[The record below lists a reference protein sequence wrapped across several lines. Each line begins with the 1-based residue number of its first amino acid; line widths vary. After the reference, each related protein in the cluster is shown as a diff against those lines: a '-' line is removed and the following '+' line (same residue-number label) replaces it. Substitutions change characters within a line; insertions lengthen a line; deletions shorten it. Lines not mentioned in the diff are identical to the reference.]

1 MLEMINVLGHS
12 AKRRCFILE
21 ICVHFSF
28 GNGFLRYFLSAH
40 TKFLYFSVLF
50 LCFWI
55 LGKSFLLLWYF
66 HRKDK
71 YRLEQLKQ
79 LVMPDGMEDAH
90 KLLQKTEE
98 EWCLSHNLVQSSLN
112 QVALACMSLY
122 CYKTLISVC

>member
-1 MLEMINVLGHS
+1 MLETIKVLGHS
-12 AKRRCFILE
+12 AKGRCFILE

-40 TKFLYFSVLF
+40 TKFLYFFVLF

-55 LGKSFLLLWYF
+55 LAKGFLLHF
-66 HRKDK
+66 HLKDK

-79 LVMPDGMEDAH
+79 LVIPEGMEDARR
-90 KLLQKTEE
+90 LLQKTEE

-122 CYKTLISVC
+122 SYET